1 LTGNDC
7 DMFYRP
13 KLVPIGRLDI
23 RLISCL
29 QCIEDSEYEADFWEW
44 VNEGMQGQG
53 DEEEDEP
60 VDAFVW
66 TGARSPH
73 PGESDGQQKC
83 RLIQEALFNALYP

>member
-1 LTGNDC
+1 LQQQINSEC
-7 DMFYRP
+7 DHTLALAWVQACVIIHSFAA
-13 KLVPIGRLDI
+13 
-23 RLISCL
+23 
-29 QCIEDSEYEADFWEW
+29 CIEDSEYEADFWEW

-83 RLIQEALFNALYP
+83 